1 VVTPDTNTSEHLE
14 DSILLAY
21 LRRQQLEDRLSL
33 RIIRH
38 IDIERCPRCLHKLDE
53 LAQVSATLEVL
64 GQMPSYQHYPE
75 LSMLDIYARVQ
86 GAASKR
92 TSSKAYLYP
101 INNRQHPRKS
111 AVRLVSLPV
120 AFALTI
126 LFTMVIAFALLSNGP
141 RISGPFQ
148 GGIRS
153 DQYNSTV
160 VVQNH
165 ATSTPNLAST
175 TTASAN
181 ASSTPVLTP
190 TSTAM
195 PVTRPY
201 LEVCS
206 TSNDIAHW
214 RLVICGHNFET
225 GYKVTLFALGK
236 TPILLSNLPV
246 DKQGNFQA
254 AWNIVNCWNL
264 PMSIITYER
273 TNAKPISARL
283 QNISFGSCP
292 LLTPTAEPWG
302 RGSGV

>member
-1 VVTPDTNTSEHLE
+1 VVTPDYNIREHLE

-33 RIIRH
+33 RISRH

-64 GQMPSYQHYPE
+64 GQMQSYQHYPE
-75 LSMLDIYARVQ
+75 LSMADTYARVQ

-101 INNRQHPRKS
+101 INNRQRPRKS
-111 AVRLVSLPV
+111 AVRLVSVPV

-126 LFTMVIAFALLSNGP
+126 LFTMVIVFALLSSGP
-141 RISGPFQ
+141 RISGPSQ
-148 GGIRS
+148 GVIRS
-153 DQYNSTV
+153 DHYNSTV

-165 ATSTPNLAST
+165 ATQTPNLALT

-181 ASSTPVLTP
+181 ASATPVLTP
-190 TSTAM
+190 TET
-195 PVTRPY
+195 PVTGPY
-201 LEVCS
+201 IEVCS
-206 TSNDIAHW
+206 TPYNIAHW
-214 RLVICGHNFET
+214 RMVICGHNFEA
-225 GYKVTLFALGK
+225 GYKVILFASGK
-236 TPILLSNLPV
+236 TPNLLSNLPV
-246 DKQGNFQA
+246 DKQGNFQVG
-254 AWNIVNCWNL
+254 WNIVNCWNL
-264 PMSIITYER
+264 PTTIITYER

-292 LLTPTAEPWG
+292 LPTPTVGPPGKGWG
-302 RGSGV
+302 V